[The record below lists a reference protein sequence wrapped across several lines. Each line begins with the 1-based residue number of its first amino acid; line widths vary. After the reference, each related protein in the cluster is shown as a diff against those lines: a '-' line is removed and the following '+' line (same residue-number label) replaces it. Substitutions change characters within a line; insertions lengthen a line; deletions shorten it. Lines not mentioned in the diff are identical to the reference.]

1 MNKKAK
7 ILLGSGI
14 ALAGGLAAF
23 LYIRKRKR
31 KKMLY
36 SNPNTNYTSVSGGKK
51 KKVQSNQVILERGS
65 RGEDVKK
72 LQQLL
77 NKIGNAGLKV
87 DGKFGEKTEKAL
99 VKIAN
104 SKIVTPSLMLAL
116 VKKAMNSFV

>member
-51 KKVQSNQVILERGS
+51 KVQSNQIILERGS
-65 RGEDVKK
+65 KGEDVKK